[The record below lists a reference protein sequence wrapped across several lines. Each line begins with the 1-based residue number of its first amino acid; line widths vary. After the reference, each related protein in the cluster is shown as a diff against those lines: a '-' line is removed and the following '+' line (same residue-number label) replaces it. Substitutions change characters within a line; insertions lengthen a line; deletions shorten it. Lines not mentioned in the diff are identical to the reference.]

1 VPKVDG
7 YGIEIVPNG
16 VDDGTGSRQRA
27 CDPSPHV
34 TGSAKHAVWI
44 RGDGSGKVAEH
55 AEIGVGAEYEKDRP
69 VGVGGIIARRGNH
82 GERGR
87 WRHDNYGA
95 VEKHAVVDWQEG
107 EG

>member
-1 VPKVDG
+1 VAKVDG
-7 YGIEIVPNG
+7 YRIEIVPNG

-27 CDPSPHV
+27 RDPGPHV
-34 TGSAKHAVWI
+34 TGSAKDAVWI

-55 AEIGVGAEYEKDRP
+55 AEIGVAAEYEKDRP
-69 VGVGGIIARRGNH
+69 VGVGGIIAVRAYH

-87 WRHDNYGA
+87 WCHDNRGA

-107 EG
+107 